1 MKTTATLI
9 IAAVTGTSNAFVPQH
24 PTPISTSLFSNTATK
39 GRVAEVK
46 KSINTVTKDNFSSV
60 LTEIEPF
67 LTNEAGSS
75 IYRKSMSRLASKA
88 KLLGATMPEGYA
100 KEAKCTEKKREKQDA
115 YCKAKA
121 EEAADAAAAEE
132 EAPAEDAP
140 AEE

>member
-1 MKTTATLI
+1 
-9 IAAVTGTSNAFVPQH
+9 
-24 PTPISTSLFSNTATK
+24 
-39 GRVAEVK
+39 
-46 KSINTVTKDNFSSV
+46 
-60 LTEIEPF
+60 
-67 LTNEAGSS
+67 
-75 IYRKSMSRLASKA
+75 MSRLASKA